1 MQDNGLLSIGNLFR
15 NAFTRGTDHLT
26 RMLPL
31 GANSWY
37 NRVFNVPTTIWESVN
52 NSEWRLFSTTA
63 EISIPIMRKAN
74 MFANGR
80 FVIKDYKTGEPIE
93 NHELLQLLEKPNPLM
108 NRNEWLISISVNH
121 DVYGNCYIYK
131 NTPSRL
137 SKYPKTL
144 VNLPNE
150 DIKIELS
157 GVKYKQ
163 TELSDII
170 KEYILQSNNE
180 RFEPSEVIH
189 IKNFSKDGIRG
200 NSILES
206 LEMAITNARGAHGFN
221 NINITKRGAF
231 GVISPK
237 VNPTGMVPLVTAD
250 RTQIEKDFTEENGI
264 FDNQSAIRIVNKPID
279 YTQISLGIKDQMIF
293 ETINLTMQRVIDA
306 IGLNANIFSQDK
318 GATFNNANTFLKS
331 GYQDC
336 VIPFAEK
343 VCFAINDSLGLFEQ
357 GIYVELDYSHLP
369 CMQVDQKA
377 EAETAQTKANALQ
390 GLVSIGY
397 STSEAESL
405 LGISSK

>member
-1 MQDNGLLSIGNLFR
+1 MQENGLLSLGNLFR

-31 GANSWY
+31 GSNSWY
-37 NRVFNVPTTIWESVN
+37 NRVFNAPTTIWESVN

-63 EISIPIMRKAN
+63 EISIPIMRKAS

-80 FVIKDYKTGEPIE
+80 FVVKDYKTGEPIE
-93 NHELLQLLEKPNPLM
+93 NHELLKLLEKPNPLM
-108 NRNEWLISISVNH
+108 NRNEWLISISINH

-131 NTPSRL
+131 NTPSIL

-157 GVKYKQ
+157 GVKYKM
-163 TELSDII
+163 TELSEII
-170 KEYILQSNNE
+170 KEYVLQSNNE
-180 RFEPSEVIH
+180 RFDPSEVIH

-237 VNPTGMVPLVTAD
+237 VNPAGMTPLVSSD

-343 VCFAINDSLGLFEQ
+343 VCFALSDSLDCFNN
-357 GIYVELDYSHLP
+357 GIYIELDYSHLP

-390 GLVSIGY
+390 GLVGIGY
-397 STSEAESL
+397 STSEAEAL